1 MKAKAEGRK
10 NLVLPKDKVEEANA
24 PENLPDGRSLIQQRC
39 NNFLKKLE
47 GDESRR
53 DQEKSI
59 PTGEASHPEVAS
71 LREAV
76 SFYKEKCNEL
86 EKMVEA
92 HILLNKNLK
101 GEL

>member
-10 NLVLPKDKVEEANA
+10 NVVLPKDKVEEPNA
-24 PENLPDGRSLIQQRC
+24 PENLPHGRSLLEQRC

-47 GDESRR
+47 EGDEGRR

-76 SFYKEKCNEL
+76 SFYK
-86 EKMVEA
+86 
-92 HILLNKNLK
+92 
-101 GEL
+101 